1 MFACNLI
8 KNYFTKAST
17 ELQRLETISKG
28 PMLSYFS
35 ECLTNGLISIRAYN
49 K

>member
-1 MFACNLI
+1 M
-8 KNYFTKAST
+8 KAST
-17 ELQRLETISKG
+17 EIKRLESCTKG